1 MEFLVDFDPS
11 AAKVFGYFF
20 TFSFAT
26 LALILM
32 IGLIGKLSHFRRS
45 IRQMMARR
53 TRKHRM
59 LADVKQLREDALKLE
74 GIYLF
79 EESAEG
85 LDPEEVYAET
95 AGRRSSDAA

>member
-1 MEFLVDFDPS
+1 
-11 AAKVFGYFF
+11 
-20 TFSFAT
+20 
-26 LALILM
+26 
-32 IGLIGKLSHFRRS
+32 
-45 IRQMMARR
+45 
-53 TRKHRM
+53 M